1 MKIILRWWFAIILGL
16 RRILFAMAV
25 LTLPLIAHAGDMGL
39 AIRHLEV
46 RATAGGM
53 TATGGYAHLENHGL
67 SDVRLV
73 AIEVA
78 FAPKA
83 EIHTMINVDGV
94 MKMRP
99 IEGGIVVPAGGHA
112 ILEPGG
118 DHLMFMGLSTP
129 LKPETTQTITFIF
142 EDGMRIDALATVK
155 KPADIGKDMHDH
167 SHATHGM
174 SHDSTMGM
182 GGDQ

>member
-1 MKIILRWWFAIILGL
+1 MKIVPKWWFAMLMGL
-16 RRILFAMAV
+16 RRILFAIAF

-53 TATGGYAHLENHGL
+53 TATGGYAHLENSGL

-73 AIEVA
+73 AIEAA

-83 EIHTMINVDGV
+83 EIHTMITVDGV

-99 IEGGIVVPAGGHA
+99 LEGGIVVPAGGARDSGAGWKPSDVYGAFGPAEARNHSNH
-112 ILEPGG
+112 
-118 DHLMFMGLSTP
+118 HLHF
-129 LKPETTQTITFIF
+129 
-142 EDGMRIDALATVK
+142 
-155 KPADIGKDMHDH
+155 
-167 SHATHGM
+167 
-174 SHDSTMGM
+174 
-182 GGDQ
+182 